1 MSTITAHYVWNIAQ
15 QDRLR
20 IGEWSKA
27 LDVPRLVAH
36 ILMHRGVD
44 SIEDAERFLAPTLDD
59 LSDPFD
65 LQDMDK
71 AVARIHRA
79 RDRGER
85 ILVFGDYDVDGIAGA
100 AILTNALGRF
110 GVRDCLTDLPHRL
123 EEGYGL
129 SIERV
134 EAAALEGVSLIITV
148 DNGINARGATEAAA
162 QRGIDA
168 VSYTHLT
175 LPTKRIV

>member
-44 SIEDAERFLAPTLDD
+44 SIEDAERVRSPAQDD
-59 LSDPFD
+59 LSDPFE

-71 AVARIHRA
+71 AVARIH
-79 RDRGER
+79 
-85 ILVFGDYDVDGIAGA
+85 
-100 AILTNALGRF
+100 
-110 GVRDCLTDLPHRL
+110 
-123 EEGYGL
+123 
-129 SIERV
+129 
-134 EAAALEGVSLIITV
+134 
-148 DNGINARGATEAAA
+148 
-162 QRGIDA
+162 
-168 VSYTHLT
+168 
-175 LPTKRIV
+175 